1 MSLLQDMDERPP
13 APRRRGRGGLLAVG
27 LVMALVLVL
36 VLAAVG
42 LVRHF
47 AAGPADY
54 SGNGTGKATVHI
66 ERGDT
71 AADIGAHLVAAGVV
85 KSVGAFTAAAKA
97 DDRSATIQPGYYQLR
112 KHMSGKAAL
121 ALLLDP
127 ASRLRGR
134 VTIPEGMSLEGIL
147 ARIARD
153 TQIKLADLQA
163 AAKDTSELGLPA
175 YAHGKL
181 EGYLFPATYD
191 VEPGTLAVDVLRSM
205 VDRFQRAAADVEL
218 EQKAAALGLTPA
230 EVVTVASLLEKE
242 AKLGE
247 DFPKVA
253 RVVYNRL
260 KAGMPLQLDSTVNY
274 VLKQRS
280 GHLSTE
286 QTRIDSPYNTY
297 RRTGLPP
304 TPIDSPGQVALEA
317 ALAPAVGDWIYFIT
331 VDKSG
336 KAAFTASYAEFLR
349 LKQEAQRNGV
359 Y

>member
-1 MSLLQDMDERPP
+1 MTLLHDLPGHP
-13 APRRRGRGGLLAVG
+13 AEPARRRGAGLLALG
-27 LVMALVLVL
+27 LVLALLLVLVAGAF
-36 VLAAVG
+36 AAV
-42 LVRHF
+42 RYF
-47 AAGPADY
+47 TAGPADY
-54 SGNGTGKATVHI
+54 SGTGTTAVTVHI

-71 AADIGAHLVAAGVV
+71 AAEIGARLKAAGVV

-97 DDRSATIQPGYYQLR
+97 DSRSTRIQPGYYLLKKR
-112 KHMSGKAAL
+112 MSGKAAL

-127 ASRLRGR
+127 AARLRGR
-134 VTIPEGMSLEGIL
+134 VTIPEGMSLQAIL
-147 ARIARD
+147 ARVARD
-153 TQIKLADLQA
+153 TEVKLTDLQA
-163 AAKDTSELGLPA
+163 AAKRTADLGLPD
-175 YAHGKL
+175 YAKGQL

-191 VEPGTLAVDVLRSM
+191 VEPGTLAIDVLRAM
-205 VDRFQRAAADVEL
+205 VARFVRAADEVGLVER
-218 EQKAAALGLTPA
+218 AAKLGMTPA
-230 EVVTVASLLEKE
+230 QVVTVASLLEKE
-242 AKLGE
+242 AKLGD

-260 KAGMPLQLDSTVNY
+260 KLGMPLQLDSTVNY
-274 VLKQRS
+274 VLKERT

-297 RRTGLPP
+297 RRIGLPP

-317 ALAPAVGDWIYFIT
+317 ALAPAAGNWIYFIT

-349 LKQEAQRNGV
+349 LKAEAQRAGV